1 MTERTADSL
10 GPIDLLVVGF
20 PPGEANFRG
29 EVIAEIVALADAGT
43 IRVLDLVL
51 LVKGADGTVQL
62 SELSN
67 RGEAG
72 GIEAAEFDLASIL
85 AAEDVLVLASA
96 MTPGSVAG
104 VLVYESLWAAPFAS
118 AVRRAGGQLIANQ
131 RIPIQALIAAA
142 EAESGGSA

>member
-1 MTERTADSL
+1 MTERTADDL
-10 GPIDLLVVGF
+10 GPIDLVVIGF
-20 PPGEANFRG
+20 PPGEAKFSG

-51 LVKGADGTVQL
+51 LVKDADGSVQL
-62 SELSN
+62 DELAN

-96 MTPGSVAG
+96 MTPGSIAG
-104 VLVYESLWAAPFAS
+104 VLVYESLWAAPFGA

-131 RIPIQALIAAA
+131 RIPIQAMIAAV
-142 EAESGGSA
+142 EAEEG